1 MKLRALF
8 LAFALPL
15 LIVPLASADPASTA
29 PASELRAAIFADP
42 AASPDCGDDELNL
55 EPARQEKAVLC
66 GSCSDPICVGKQFG
80 QYCKFQGGHFY
91 YCQPAYVVCEPR
103 DCQCWTGPLP

>member
-15 LIVPLASADPASTA
+15 LIVPLASADQGPTPA
-29 PASELRAAIFADP
+29 ASELRAAIFAADP
-42 AASPDCGDDELNL
+42 ASPDCEDDELSF

-80 QYCKFQGGHFY
+80 QYCAFSGGRFY
-91 YCQPAYVVCEPR
+91 YCQPAYVVCTPK